1 MFDVTSELIAI
12 RKQREQDFISI
23 SELLEFIKKHNPQAF
38 YSEIATL
45 LLIKLEP
52 HDIRKTDDQL
62 WGDEAFEYWES
73 EHGIKTYIITEDISN
88 KPQSIC
94 GSEFFSAL
102 EEIKTDKQALIF
114 DDTCTAKDYLTDYQ
128 NNIFIDRKQIE
139 NILGISTLD
148 KEALNNKYQNEIKLA
163 VGMALTR
170 TEEFVRNTDINKSPV
185 GLAERLVMLQQ
196 IAELHAHIAELEQAN
211 STIQAKDE
219 QIAELEKQLEQAKRA
234 ESAVKSDDVLTQP
247 KQGRISQPQRDLF
260 SLLVLKNY
268 QDYQS
273 RNALFDAINADMK
286 EHGIRTSDIKY
297 PTLDNLIDDNLRIN
311 GLSIFPSKFPSKQ
324 K

>member
-23 SELLEFIKKHNPQAF
+23 SELLEFIKKHNPQAC
-38 YSEIATL
+38 YSDIATL

-52 HDIRKTDDQL
+52 HDIRKTDDEL
-62 WGDEAFEYWES
+62 WGNEACEYWES
-73 EHGIKTYIITEDISN
+73 EHGIKTYIITEDISS
-88 KPQSIC
+88 KPQSIY
-94 GSEFFSAL
+94 GSEFFSVL
-102 EEIKTDKQALIF
+102 EVIKTDKQALIF

-148 KEALNNKYQNEIKLA
+148 KEALNNKYQNGIKLA

-196 IAELHAHIAELEQAN
+196 IAELQAHIVELEQAN

-268 QDYQS
+268 KNYQS

-286 EHGIRTSDIKY
+286 EHGIRTNDIKY
-297 PTLDNLIDDNLRIN
+297 PTLDNLIDNNLRIN
-311 GLSIFPSKFPSKQ
+311 GLSIFPSKQ

>member
-23 SELLEFIKKHNPQAF
+23 SELLEFIKKHNPQAC

-52 HDIRKTDDQL
+52 HDIRKTDDEL
-62 WGDEAFEYWES
+62 WGDEAFECWES

-94 GSEFFSAL
+94 GSEFFSVL

-196 IAELHAHIAELEQAN
+196 IAELHAHIAELE
-211 STIQAKDE
+211 
-219 QIAELEKQLEQAKRA
+219 KQLEQAKRA

-260 SLLVLKNY
+260 SLLVFKNY

-286 EHGIRTSDIKY
+286 EHGIRTNDIKY

-311 GLSIFPSKFPSKQ
+311 GLSIFPSKQ

>member
-23 SELLEFIKKHNPQAF
+23 SELLEFIKKHNPQVF

-52 HDIRKTDDQL
+52 HDIRKTDDEL
-62 WGDEAFEYWES
+62 WGNEAFEYWES

-94 GSEFFSAL
+94 GSEFFSVL
-102 EEIKTDKQALIF
+102 EQIKTDKQALIF

-196 IAELHAHIAELEQAN
+196 IAELEE
-211 STIQAKDE
+211 
-219 QIAELEKQLEQAKRA
+219 QLEQAKRA

-260 SLLVLKNY
+260 PY
-268 QDYQS
+268 
-273 RNALFDAINADMK
+273 
-286 EHGIRTSDIKY
+286 
-297 PTLDNLIDDNLRIN
+297 
-311 GLSIFPSKFPSKQ
+311 
-324 K
+324 